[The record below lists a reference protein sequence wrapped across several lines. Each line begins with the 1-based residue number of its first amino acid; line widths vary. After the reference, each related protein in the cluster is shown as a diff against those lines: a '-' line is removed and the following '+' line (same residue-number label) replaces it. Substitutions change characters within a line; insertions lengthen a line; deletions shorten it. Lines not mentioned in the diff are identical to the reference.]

1 MVRDMKNRR
10 RFSGLRQR
18 SALAAGVIA
27 LAAAVAM
34 GGLYYSRNRE
44 KEDDGHVIQTVR
56 ENQQEK
62 SEQETEDQEQETVE
76 TSAGT
81 KETGSSNNMEA
92 ESQAQEMARKELEES
107 SQENIVKKSDEKK
120 LSFSSDTK
128 ISWPVEGNVLMNYS
142 MDQTVYSATL
152 DQYCFHPAIVI
163 QADVNDKV
171 QAAADCQVTDLST
184 NEETGLT
191 LTADLGTGYT
201 VVYGQLKE
209 VSWEKGDIIR
219 EGETVGY
226 IAEPTKYYSV
236 EGSSLYFAMKKD
248 GKPVNPMD
256 YLK

>member
-1 MVRDMKNRR
+1 MVKDMKNSR
-10 RFSGLRQR
+10 RFSGFKQK

-27 LAAAVAM
+27 LTAVVAM

-44 KEDDGHVIQTVR
+44 DESDEKMIQTVH

-62 SEQETEDQEQETVE
+62 SIKEIQDQEQESVE
-76 TSAGT
+76 TSAGA
-81 KETGSSNNMEA
+81 A
-92 ESQAQEMARKELEES
+92 ENYDSDSKSQAQEMAKQELKAGAKKEEKKEES
-107 SQENIVKKSDEKK
+107 K

-128 ISWPVEGNVLMNYS
+128 ISWPVEGNILMNYS

-152 DQYCFHPAIVI
+152 DQYCLHPAIVI

-171 QAAADCQVTDLST
+171 QAAADGKVTDLST

-191 LTADLGTGYT
+191 VTVDLGSGYT
-201 VVYGQLKE
+201 AVYGQLKE
-209 VSWEKGDIIR
+209 VPWEKGEYIK

-226 IAEPTKYYSV
+226 ISEPTKYYSV

-248 GKPVNPMD
+248 GAPVNPMD

>member
-1 MVRDMKNRR
+1 MVRDMKNSR
-10 RFSGLRQR
+10 RFSGFRQR

-27 LAAAVAM
+27 LVAAVAM
-34 GGLYYSRNRE
+34 GGLYYSKNRE
-44 KEDDGHVIQTVR
+44 EKDDGQVIQTVR
-56 ENQQEK
+56 EDQQEK
-62 SEQETEDQEQETVE
+62 STKETQDQETVE
-76 TSAGT
+76 TSAAAENNT
-81 KETGSSNNMEA
+81 NSSVDSET
-92 ESQAQEMARKELEES
+92 QAQEMAKKELQDS
-107 SQENIVKKSDEKK
+107 SQKNVAKKTEEKK
-120 LSFSSDTK
+120 LSFSSETK

-163 QADVNDKV
+163 QANVNDKV
-171 QAAADCQVTDLST
+171 QAAVDCQVTDLST

-191 LTADLGTGYT
+191 LTTDLGNGYT
-201 VVYGQLKE
+201 AVYGQLKE
-209 VSWEKGDIIR
+209 VSWKKGDRIK

-248 GKPVNPMD
+248 GNPVNPMD